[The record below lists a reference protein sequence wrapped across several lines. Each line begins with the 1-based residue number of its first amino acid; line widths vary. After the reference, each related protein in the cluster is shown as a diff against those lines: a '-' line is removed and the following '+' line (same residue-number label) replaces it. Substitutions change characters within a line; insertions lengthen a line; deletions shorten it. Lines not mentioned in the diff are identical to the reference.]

1 MMTQSVSKKNS
12 PNSDFLTRRT
22 TQLGTR
28 WHFLLYPKGV
38 ASNSPGLRRASRR
51 YPGYRPMSSY
61 PNGVSSRCCSHD
73 ARNETKPRW
82 GLNSY
87 WFPPRARRCA
97 KPGLE
102 DETPLGLS
110 IKSIKEGAI
119 AIPILYR
126 CGSGSL
132 TTASYHDTAK
142 TPEIFLHGLI
152 LGILLP
158 LREFYRFDS
167 NIEAGKGRADL
178 ICRPKKPGFTA
189 KLIEFKASNNEA
201 EMETLATAALT
212 QIDKK
217 KYAARHRAEGHAD
230 FTKLSVVICGKE
242 CRVRKA

>member
-1 MMTQSVSKKNS
+1 MG
-12 PNSDFLTRRT
+12 F
-22 TQLGTR
+22 
-28 WHFLLYPKGV
+28 
-38 ASNSPGLRRASRR
+38 
-51 YPGYRPMSSY
+51 
-61 PNGVSSRCCSHD
+61 
-73 ARNETKPRW
+73 
-82 GLNSY
+82 
-87 WFPPRARRCA
+87 
-97 KPGLE
+97 
-102 DETPLGLS
+102 S

-142 TPEIFLHGLI
+142 TPEIFLHRLI

-167 NIEAGKGRADL
+167 NIETGKGRADL
-178 ICRPKKPGFTA
+178 ICRPKKPGLTA

-217 KYAARHRAEGHAD
+217 KYAARLRAEGHAD